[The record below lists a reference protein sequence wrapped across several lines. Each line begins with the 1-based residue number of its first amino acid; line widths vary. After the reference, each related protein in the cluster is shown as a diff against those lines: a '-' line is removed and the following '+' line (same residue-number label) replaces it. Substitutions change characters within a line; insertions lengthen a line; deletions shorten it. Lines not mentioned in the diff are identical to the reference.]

1 MAILLVQAAPGIGF
15 QYSPSIVTFTNPI
28 GAGHLLEII
37 VQGSGTGTPPNF
49 TVTDS
54 SGSGQIWHFAVGTSA
69 TGTFPGA
76 EKYYCYSCAS
86 GSYSITVTNNSSGS
100 PVNFECDA
108 LEWSGILATSN
119 PLDQVDHFES
129 AGSGTVSGNPV
140 TTTANG
146 ELISATVF
154 STADTS
160 GFPQVGTGFTSAYL
174 GSEFRQLE
182 EYMIQATAGSVTAS
196 GVIQFSYYA
205 VVTTTYFAA
214 GGGGGGIVAEDDGPR
229 IAYSFASDLGLY
241 VPRGSVDELPI
252 AGTALAAEE
261 ATGPLIWMPVDYGSV
276 PEPATD
282 ELPAHPFEESSLT
295 IRPSDDVAAPARQVN
310 SDDVSGTLFAAL
322 EGEGS
327 TFLPPQTIDASTLP
341 EPCEDHFSGV
351 RGLEESSLAISSSVV
366 DPIPID
372 PSPEDQLNAFVS
384 PLEEASPPPA
394 VPASPDLPF
403 LPEPSDDFPPPAAS
417 TLAVEEWS
425 PPVPAQ
431 PVVEIPPVR
440 AQEDTVHTS
449 VASIA
454 AEEQGAVLTLAD
466 AWQGAPY
473 ASQEE
478 LPAQAALDDASRPY
492 SFAQDPQPA
501 SMFSPGEDVLG
512 QIAIEEASPKL
523 VSPSDASP
531 TSYFS
536 TGNDERLQTALADE
550 SGYIWPQSSVEVPS
564 YPASREDWM
573 ASPPS
578 PFGLDDAQ
586 SAILWPQDLD
596 QWRATVA
603 SIDDE
608 FFKLVA
614 TGINLPGAICSTMPS
629 ISVTCAAVPSVSVTC
644 QTVGIAPAP

>member
-1 MAILLVQAAPGIGF
+1 VPAAIRQIGSTQSTAPTTNQVTLTGVLSGSTIVAWGTNVTTAPTFSDSANPAYTITDSITASGYGLAQAYVANSAAGTIVVSCVCNNNFNSLVAAEISGVTTSPLDGHTSNESTQSAGFTIGPPSPNNSNAPCLIIS
-15 QYSPSIVTFTNPI
+15 YSLGRSNLAPT
-28 GAGHLLEII
+28 A
-37 VQGSGTGTPPNF
+37 GSGYTSAGTFVNF
-49 TVTDS
+49 SSGNIANVESTLLS
-54 SGSGQIWHFAVGTSA
+54 SGSSSAVPWT
-69 TGTFPGA
+69 
-76 EKYYCYSCAS
+76 
-86 GSYSITVTNNSSGS
+86 
-100 PVNFECDA
+100 
-108 LEWSGILATSN
+108 ATSN
-119 PLDQVDHFES
+119 QIYDSFIIILDQ
-129 AGSGTVSGNPV
+129 
-140 TTTANG
+140 
-146 ELISATVF
+146 
-154 STADTS
+154 
-160 GFPQVGTGFTSAYL
+160 
-174 GSEFRQLE
+174 
-182 EYMIQATAGSVTAS
+182 
-196 GVIQFSYYA
+196 
-205 VVTTTYFAA
+205 A
-214 GGGGGGIVAEDDGPR
+214 GGASFVGEDDDGPP

-241 VPRGSVDELPI
+241 LPRGSVDELPI
-252 AGTALAAEE
+252 AGATLAAEE
-261 ATGPLIWMPVDYGSV
+261 ASGPLIWMPVDYGSV
-276 PEPATD
+276 PSPSAD
-282 ELPAHPFEESSLT
+282 ELPSYPLEESSLT
-295 IRPSDDVAAPARQVN
+295 IRPSDDVSAPARQVN

-327 TFLPPQTIDASTLP
+327 TFLPPQTIDAITLP
-341 EPCEDHFSGV
+341 EPCEDHFSGF
-351 RGLEESSLAISSSVV
+351 RGLEESSLAVSPPVI
-366 DPIPID
+366 DPPPLD
-372 PSPEDQLNAFVS
+372 PSPEDQFNAFVS

-394 VPASPDLPF
+394 VPASPDPPF
-403 LPEPSDDFPPPAAS
+403 LPEPGDDFPPPAAS

-431 PVVEIPPVR
+431 PVVEVPPILS
-440 AQEDTVHTS
+440 QEDTVHTS

-501 SMFSPGEDVLG
+501 NMFSPGEDVLG
-512 QIAIEEASPKL
+512 QIALEEASPNL

-550 SGYIWPQSSVEVPS
+550 SGYIWPQSSVEVPP

-596 QWRATVA
+596 QWRSIVA
-603 SIDDE
+603 SVDDE
-608 FFKLVA
+608 FFKLVVA
-614 TGINLPGAICSTMPS
+614 GINLPGAICSTMPS
-629 ISVTCAAVPSVSVTC
+629 ISVTCATVPPVSVTC